1 MTIGTRRLAS
11 VDALRAL
18 TMLLMIFVNDLVS
31 LKDVPSWLEHAGETE
46 DRMGLADVVFPAFL
60 FIVGLSIPFAI
71 ANREAKGYSRKSTL
85 IHILVRSF
93 ALLVMGIYNV
103 NYENYVKQG
112 ALIPQYW
119 WLLLATIAFF
129 LVWLDYPRDMKKT
142 RKRAF
147 QWTGILLLL
156 LLALVYKGKDH
167 ENIIWMRPHWYG
179 ILGLIGWCYLIC
191 ASLYL
196 FARGRQPLLW
206 LSFFFFLS
214 LCIADSAKML
224 LVLKPVRNFFWIVG
238 SGSLPFL
245 TMGGVLVAIIYRER
259 VEKDRAA
266 QGLGFLLLFA
276 ALTTIAGFWLRP
288 YWGISKL
295 RGTPAWILLSMGI
308 SIASFVFL
316 IWLMDLRGQKE
327 WYRLIRPAGTSTL
340 TCYLLPNIHFA
351 IYHLMGDKWRLPEGL
366 RTDGVGLAKSII
378 YAFLIVALTGWL
390 EKKRIRLSI

>member
-1 MTIGTRRLAS
+1 MTTVTRRLAS

-85 IHILVRSF
+85 IHILVRSL

-103 NYENYVKQG
+103 NYENYVKEG

-119 WLLLATIAFF
+119 WLFLATIAFF
-129 LVWLDYPRDMKKT
+129 LVWLDYPREMKKNK
-142 RKRAF
+142 KRAF
-147 QWTGILLLL
+147 QWTGILLLVF
-156 LLALVYKGKDH
+156 LALVYKGRDH
-167 ENIIWMRPHWYG
+167 GNIIWMRPHWYG

-191 ASLYL
+191 ACLYL
-196 FARGRQPLLW
+196 WAKGRQPVLW
-206 LSFFFFLS
+206 LSFFFFLA

-224 LVLKPVRNFFWIVG
+224 VVLKPIRNFFWIVG
-238 SGSLPFL
+238 SGSLPSL
-245 TMGGVLVAIIYRER
+245 TMGGVLVAILYRR
-259 VEKDRAA
+259 GVEKGKTV
-266 QGLGFLLLFA
+266 QSLGILLVFA
-276 ALTTIAGFWLRP
+276 VLATIAGFALRP

-308 SIASFVFL
+308 SIACFVFL
-316 IWLMDLRGQKE
+316 AWLMDLKGRKE

-351 IYHLMGDKWRLPEGL
+351 IYHLMGDRWRLPENL

-390 EKKRIRLSI
+390 EKRKVRLSI